1 MRLFN
6 HLPVRFKLYVM
17 VALGALA
24 LGATAWFA
32 TTSLYDRML
41 ADRVDKM
48 RTAADLVVTHA
59 GWLEDQVKAGK
70 LKHDEAV
77 ARFRDEV
84 RAMRYDGEGGYVYV
98 GTLDGETILHP
109 NPALE
114 GKPGP
119 LDAKGQPI
127 VPMLVAALG
136 LGDHAVLTYTFAKPG
151 GGDPL
156 PKLTYARRFEPW
168 RLVIATG
175 MWTDDIDA
183 EIRSAEIWLLLTGI
197 AMIAMM
203 SAAALLISRNIA
215 TPLGVLKVQMQQLA
229 SGDLSVEIPDDGR
242 SDEIGWMIRAV
253 QVFREYG
260 ITIRKLQAEQETTVA
275 NHRAEHQ
282 TNMARMAA
290 GFEEHVGGIVADVEQ
305 AAGQLRGTA
314 QSMTEIAKSSETKA
328 SAVASAADA
337 ASLSMQTVAS
347 ATEELSA
354 SIGEIS
360 QQVNQSSQI
369 VARAVADA
377 RRTDGVVRQLAEGA
391 RKIGEVVN
399 LITSIAGQTNLLALN
414 ATIEAARAGEA
425 GKGFAVVAAEVK
437 NLATQTGR
445 ATEEI
450 GTQINDIQTAT
461 QQAVTAIEGI
471 VGVISEADG
480 IAATIAAAV
489 EEQGAATREI
499 ARSVQT
505 AAAGT
510 QDVTANIAGVSR
522 AANDAQTAAEN
533 VLTAA
538 TSLSANAA
546 RLGAEARGFVASVR
560 AA

>member
-24 LGATAWFA
+24 LGVTAWFA
-32 TTSLYDRML
+32 TSILHDRML
-41 ADRVDKM
+41 ADRIDKM
-48 RTAADLVVTHA
+48 RTAADLVTTHA
-59 GWLEDQVKAGK
+59 DWLDSQVKAGK
-70 LKHDEAV
+70 LSHADAV

-114 GKPGP
+114 GRPGP

-127 VPMLVAALG
+127 VPMLVAGLG
-136 LGDHAVLTYTFAKPG
+136 LADHAVVTYSFAKPG
-151 GGDPL
+151 GGEAL

-168 RLVIATG
+168 RMVIATG

-183 EIRSAEIWLLLTGI
+183 EVRSAETWLLLDGI
-197 AMIAMM
+197 GMIAVMTVV
-203 SAAALLISRNIA
+203 ALVISRNIA
-215 TPLGVLKVQMQQLA
+215 TPLGVLKVQMQLLA

-260 ITIRKLQAEQETTVA
+260 ITIRKLQADQEATAA
-275 NHRAEHQ
+275 NHRVEHQ
-282 TNMARMAA
+282 ANMARMAA

-314 QSMTEIAKSSETKA
+314 QSMTEIAKTSDSKA
-328 SAVASAADA
+328 SAVAEAAEA
-337 ASLSMQTVAS
+337 ASRGMQTVAS
-347 ATEELSA
+347 ATEELTA

-399 LITSIAGQTNLLALN
+399 LITSIAGQTNLLAL
-414 ATIEAARAGEA
+414 
-425 GKGFAVVAAEVK
+425 F
-437 NLATQTGR
+437 
-445 ATEEI
+445 
-450 GTQINDIQTAT
+450 
-461 QQAVTAIEGI
+461 
-471 VGVISEADG
+471 
-480 IAATIAAAV
+480 
-489 EEQGAATREI
+489 
-499 ARSVQT
+499 
-505 AAAGT
+505 
-510 QDVTANIAGVSR
+510 
-522 AANDAQTAAEN
+522 
-533 VLTAA
+533 A
-538 TSLSANAA
+538 TS
-546 RLGAEARGFVASVR
+546 
-560 AA
+560 